1 MKKLSVVKKVH
12 YAARA
17 ATSWEKLLLRWS
29 GLSGSPEARLI
40 CAVIA
45 SSIAERLRGNEE
57 SVNTRFFESGGF
69 DNYCRVIGLN
79 PKFVSE
85 QIRRSADYLHDLDA
99 RMMDAT
105 DEEAT
110 AWIKSIA
117 GKEVES
123 AELA

>member
-1 MKKLSVVKKVH
+1 M
-12 YAARA
+12 
-17 ATSWEKLLLRWS
+17 
-29 GLSGSPEARLI
+29 I

-45 SSIAERLRGNEE
+45 SSIAYRLRGNED
-57 SVNTRFFESGGF
+57 SFNTLFFESGGF